1 MVVEEKERRLEAA
14 SASKEAAQRPE
25 ALGPSITDKATI
37 RHPP

>member
-1 MVVEEKERRLEAA
+1 MVVEEKERRREAA

-25 ALGPSITDKATI
+25 ALGPGITDKATV